1 MAKIVEYFVVPQ
13 SPWTY
18 LGHQRF
24 IAIVNKHHAQVALKP
39 ADMVKVFAASG
50 GVPVAQRPVQR
61 QAYRLDEL
69 ARWSKFLEIPLT
81 LHPAFFPVAGDPGS
95 KLIIAALH
103 QNGTDAA
110 MALLGA
116 LGRACWAEEKNIAEP
131 DTLVA
136 VANAVGLD
144 GSELLNYSGSQAAAD
159 ELQRN
164 TEEAIAAHVFGV
176 PWYRVNGEG
185 FWGQDRLDFVER
197 ALQDS

>member
-1 MAKIVEYFVVPQ
+1 MAKIVEYFIAPQ

-24 IAIVNKHHAQVALKP
+24 IAIVNRHHAQVALKP

-50 GVPVAQRPVQR
+50 GVPVAQRPAQR
-61 QAYRLDEL
+61 QAYRLAEL
-69 ARWSKFLEIPLT
+69 ARWSKFLEIPLN
-81 LHPAFFPVAGDPGS
+81 LHPAFFPVAGDPGA

-116 LGRACWAEEKNIAEP
+116 LGRACWAEEKNIADT

-136 VANAVGLD
+136 TATAVGLD
-144 GSELLNYSGSQAAAD
+144 GDELLKYASSQAAAD
-159 ELQRN
+159 ELHRN
-164 TEEAIAAHVFGV
+164 TEEAIAAQAFGV
-176 PWYRVNGEG
+176 PWYRVDGEG

-197 ALQDS
+197 ALQKS